1 MSNFSIIKTLQSQ
14 FFPHYF
20 TNPRRHC
27 RVVSNDFKL
36 TFLPLEEVH
45 ESSINE
51 PLVLKY
57 KVVLKLT
64 CNDLHLSSWFFF
76 NLSIT
81 SL

>member
-20 TNPRRHC
+20 INPRRHC

-45 ESSINE
+45 ESSYQWTISI
-51 PLVLKY
+51 KIQSSF
-57 KVVLKLT
+57 KT
-64 CNDLHLSSWFFF
+64 HL
-76 NLSIT
+76 
-81 SL
+81 